1 MVSVRL
7 VEATLVPKLDWHTR
21 PSPYP
26 TAQQSVSRTNVSPA
40 LFFSPCCALL
50 CLAYTC
56 LAKLGSRTI
65 ANISALVSV
74 LWAQQERY
82 VFAAC

>member
-21 PSPYP
+21 PSPFP
-26 TAQQSVSRTNVSPA
+26 TAQQSVSRTNVSSA
-40 LFFSPCCALL
+40 LLFSPRCALL
-50 CLAYTC
+50 CLAYAC
-56 LAKLGSRTI
+56 LANLGSRSVGK
-65 ANISALVSV
+65 ISALVSV